1 MLIQRFARGRLALAA
16 LVGVGAIAGSIEL
29 VHASSHREAPFVTE
43 HPKVDATDFYMF
55 TSYEAGREG
64 YVTLIA
70 NYLPLQDPYGGPN
83 YFTLDPEAR
92 YEIRVDNDADAKP
105 DITFR
110 FQFDNVLRD
119 IALKIGNPGQEKTV
133 SVPLKNVGPIFAGDE
148 SALNEL
154 ERYKLDVV
162 FGNGAGSQ
170 TVAVRNAAT
179 GEKTFSKPVDYIGTK
194 SLPDYETYANSKIF
208 DIMLPDGS
216 IGRMFVGQRDD
227 PFVVNL
233 GEAFDLI
240 NLNPLGDPKGGKDT
254 IGDANVTS
262 FVLEIPKSFLVKPGQ
277 PTIGAWTAA
286 LLPQKR
292 TLLKQPTFDQPAFE
306 NGPYVQVSRL
316 SMPLVNELVIGL
328 KDKDR
333 FNASQPHDDAQFAD
347 YITHPTLPALIEAL
361 FAAPAPTLFPRTDL
375 VAVFATGVDGLNKN
389 GSFGEMLRLNT
400 AIPPTPKGQQSNLG
414 VLGGDLAGYPNGRRL
429 GDDVVDMSLRVVM
442 GVLLDPSVAPAGQ
455 LPLTDGA
462 YTDDQAF
469 YDHFPY
475 VTTPFPGSP
484 NN

>member
-1 MLIQRFARGRLALAA
+1 MQIQRFARGRFALAA
-16 LVGVGAIAGSIEL
+16 LVGVGVLAGSIEL

-64 YVTLIA
+64 YVTFIA

-92 YEIRVDNDADAKP
+92 YEIRVDNDADAKA
-105 DITFR
+105 DVTFR

-162 FGNGAGSQ
+162 LGNGSGSQ
-170 TVAVRNAAT
+170 TVAVRNAAN

-194 SLPDYETYANSKIF
+194 SLPDYETYANSKIY
-208 DIMLPDGS
+208 DIELPDGS
-216 IGRMFVGQRDD
+216 VGRMFVGQRDD

-240 NLNPLGDPKGGKDT
+240 NLNPLGDPKGETDT
-254 IGDANVTS
+254 IADANVTS
-262 FVLEIPKSFLVKPGQ
+262 FVLEIPKSFLVKAGQ

-292 TLLKQPTFDQPAFE
+292 TLLKQPTFDQPALE
-306 NGPYVQVSRL
+306 TGTYVQVSRL

-361 FAAPAPTLFPRTDL
+361 FAAPAPTVYPRTDL

-400 AIPPTPKGQQSNLG
+400 AIPPTPKGKQSNLG

-484 NN
+484 AN

>member
-1 MLIQRFARGRLALAA
+1 MHTQRISRGRLGLAA
-16 LVGVGAIAGSIEL
+16 LVGVGALATIEL
-29 VHASSHREAPFVTE
+29 ATASSHREAPFVTE

-70 NYLPLQDPYGGPN
+70 NYLPLQPAYGGPN
-83 YFTLDPEAR
+83 YFTLDPEAH
-92 YEIRVDNDADAKP
+92 YEIRVDNDADAKA

-110 FQFDNVLRD
+110 FQFDNILRD

-133 SVPLKNVGPIFAGDE
+133 SIPLKNVGPITATDE
-148 SALNEL
+148 SNLNEL

-162 FGNGAGSQ
+162 LGNGASTQ
-170 TVAVRNAAT
+170 TVAVRNAHT
-179 GEKTFSKPVDYIGTK
+179 GEKVFSKPVDNIGTK
-194 SLPDYETYANSKIF
+194 SIPDYDAYANSKIY
-208 DIMLPDGS
+208 DITLPDGS
-216 IGRMFVGQRDD
+216 VGRMFVGQRND

-240 NLNPLGDPKGGKDT
+240 NLNPLGDPKGEVDI
-254 IGDANVTS
+254 IGDDNVTS
-262 FVLEIPKSFLVKPGQ
+262 FVLEIPKSFLVKAGQ

-286 LLPQKR
+286 LLPEKR
-292 TLLKQPTFDQPAFE
+292 LLQKQPTYDKPAIE
-306 NGPYVQVSRL
+306 SGKYVQVSRL

-333 FNASQPHDDAQFAD
+333 FNASQPHDDLQFAD

-361 FAAPAPTLFPRTDL
+361 FAAPAPKLFPRTDL
-375 VAVFATGVDGLNKN
+375 VEVFATGVTGLNKN

-400 AIPPTPKGQQSNLG
+400 SIAPVAKGFQSNLG
-414 VLGGDLAGYPNGRRL
+414 VLGGDFAGYPNGRRL

-442 GVLLDPSVAPAGQ
+442 GALLDPSVAPAGQ

-462 YTDDQAF
+462 YTDDQGF
-469 YDHFPY
+469 DDHFPY

-484 NN
+484 SN